1 MLEFN
6 APTSQLIRELP
17 IEAILR
23 RLQLYDHLM
32 QPLVKVNSKSNNLAV
47 LDTILERNSQDSFKL
62 NI

>member
-23 RLQLYDHLM
+23 RLQLYVM

>member
-23 RLQLYDHLM
+23 RLQLYDHLTLSVM
-32 QPLVKVNSKSNNLAV
+32 
-47 LDTILERNSQDSFKL
+47 TI
-62 NI
+62 